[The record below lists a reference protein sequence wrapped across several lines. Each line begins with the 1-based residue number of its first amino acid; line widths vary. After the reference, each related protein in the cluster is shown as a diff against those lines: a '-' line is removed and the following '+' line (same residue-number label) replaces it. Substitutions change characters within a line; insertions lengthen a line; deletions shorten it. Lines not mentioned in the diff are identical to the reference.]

1 MYRVQKSK
9 SKLELFYRMLIK
21 HFLPYRSIVNNC
33 RIYFHFY
40 EIFNAY
46 YFIIV
51 YYDRIAPYRGVV
63 IKSLHLIVLALG
75 LNTCL
80 NGV

>member
-1 MYRVQKSK
+1 MYIFP
-9 SKLELFYRMLIK
+9 LL
-21 HFLPYRSIVNNC
+21 
-33 RIYFHFY
+33 

-63 IKSLHLIVLALG
+63 IKSISLSLSNNKTERVISRLALVHTAQKDG
-75 LNTCL
+75 N
-80 NGV
+80 